1 MRYVS
6 ARARVLLA
14 TPSIYLRLKNSK
26 EKVIMIKVLHVISDK
41 NIGGAGRLLLN
52 LLKEADREKFDISVA
67 LPNGSLLIPRIEML
81 RIKVFK
87 LRGGTS
93 SSEFSAIR
101 EMCQIIKKEKP
112 HIVHTHSALFARIAA
127 HACGVPVKL
136 NTKHCSLEVSGNI
149 GFTKK
154 AATKIFDALFADHT
168 IATAEY
174 AKKRLVAEG
183 IAPSKISVIINGSL
197 PIKELTEGEKSAI
210 RAQLGYTDS
219 DFIAGMVARLERG
232 KGQEIFIQA
241 ARLCQKDHPKIK
253 FLIVGNGSLED
264 ELKSSAHGLDNVKFL
279 GFLPDV
285 TEIMNILDANVNCS
299 YISETS
305 SLSLSEGMSVGAIP
319 IVSDCGGNAFM
330 AKDCGFVIPKKD
342 SRALC
347 EKLICLSSDPNQREK
362 LKKASRERFF
372 AQFTSKRMAKETEN
386 LYFELLKARRPID
399 KT

>member
-1 MRYVS
+1 
-6 ARARVLLA
+6 
-14 TPSIYLRLKNSK
+14 
-26 EKVIMIKVLHVISDK
+26 MIKVLHVISDK

-52 LLKEADREKFDISVA
+52 LLKEVDREKFDISVA
-67 LPNGSLLIPRIEML
+67 LPEGSFLTQHIETL
-81 RIKVFK
+81 KIKTFQLK
-87 LRGGTS
+87 GGTS

-101 EMCQIIKKEKP
+101 EVRKIIKEENP
-112 HIVHTHSALFARIAA
+112 QIVHSHSALFARIAA
-127 HACGVPVKL
+127 RACGVPVKI
-136 NTKHCSLEVSGNI
+136 NTKHCSLEVGSNI

-154 AATKIFDALFADHT
+154 SATKIFDALFTDHT

-174 AKKRLVAEG
+174 AKKRLIAEG
-183 IAPSKISVIINGSL
+183 VPPRKISVIINGSL
-197 PIKELTEGEKSAI
+197 PIKELTEGEKSAV
-210 RAQLGYTDS
+210 RAQLGYTDG

-241 ARLCQKDHPKIK
+241 AKLCQKSHPEIK
-253 FLIVGNGSLED
+253 FLLVGDGSLCE
-264 ELKSSAHGLDNVKFL
+264 ELKSSACELKNVKFL
-279 GFLPDV
+279 GFMPDV
-285 TEIMNILDANVNCS
+285 TEIMNILDANINCS

-342 SRALC
+342 SPALC
-347 EKLICLSSDPNQREK
+347 EKLIALSKSPSQREK

-386 LYFELLKARRPID
+386 LYFELLKARHSID
-399 KT
+399 KTWKMWLNKYNNIM